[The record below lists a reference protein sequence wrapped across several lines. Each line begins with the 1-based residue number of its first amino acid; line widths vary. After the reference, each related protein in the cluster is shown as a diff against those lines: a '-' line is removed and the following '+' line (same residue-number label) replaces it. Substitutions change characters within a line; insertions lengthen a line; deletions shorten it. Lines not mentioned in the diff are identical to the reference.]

1 MAYLIVD
8 NNLGDIADPY
18 EARLNLGLGD
28 LATMNS
34 NEVKITGGSITASN
48 FALKPKGST
57 LGTTD
62 YFLKNFDEN
71 GTVDWF
77 QIPSLGWLKSNQADI
92 PISGF
97 SNDSK
102 YISKD
107 ELAPVALSGDFNDL
121 SNIPERLSEVYSND
135 ILGQFLYCRSNLSD
149 VVDKN
154 LARENL
160 GLGNLGLQDVD
171 NVVIS
176 NLTVT
181 QEFKFPE
188 QIGQGFVFIDSDSNG
203 ENYITTKS
211 TFPLATSNVP
221 GIVYVK
227 DHIDS
232 NSDNYVPN
240 MTLFSNIITDLDEK
254 IDRFKIGYLNDIVD
268 LVEGEQFLFKSNLL
282 SEFVSDIE
290 KSNARSNLGLGDI
303 SIQNSNHLTCSN
315 LTLKNMKFN
324 SDSNLEKKILT
335 FNSDNTSTFLSMED
349 FIATSNAPGAVY
361 MSDVFK
367 TEDLSEEEMLRSNTT
382 ALSMHAISNYL
393 HQFNTRIDNIQN
405 SIPKDILQLSGN
417 DEYMRKQ
424 NNLSDLTDIN
434 LAKSN
439 LGLAKVATT
448 GAYADLT
455 DKPFAISSFSNDLG
469 FLIGD
474 CNLSDIPDPVA
485 ARKNLGLGSMAT
497 QDIRNVRIQGGIVR
511 FKKLEI
517 KNEFF
522 YKDEE
527 DPPDGKILVC
537 ANRNGL
543 MEWKDM
549 PKASFNQYG
558 AVKIS
563 DHIKFQ
569 DERTDVV
576 PTCKVF
582 SVIEEN
588 LRSKLDIALREYL
601 LSSEFAERIAIL
613 REDQVQQLE
622 DLKIQVSNLEYN
634 EESLS
639 NVLSDNN
646 STMSNMQ
653 FELDSAYN
661 VIETQVGTI
670 TSFTNEV
677 ESLQISLAGANN
689 QIYQVSDN
697 FELLLTKVPW
707 VSLGTATPTNISSGS
722 WRIGSMAHGFASSA
736 DGNIIVV
743 SGMNHVLNDRGTVVV
758 FRYTDS
764 GGWRQRGNS
773 IDGNNINDLSGFSVD
788 ISGDGSRIVVGS
800 PMYNTSGDSSSRN
813 NAGKVRIFDFNM
825 YSNSYEESGE
835 ILGTRDEECFG
846 TCVALSEDG
855 NRLAC
860 SSLNGSATFY
870 EVDTQSTGWFTS
882 GKTTSIGSVKVF
894 DYNGSSWNQVGGD
907 ILGNENSAFG
917 WSIDLSSSGTRLVVG
932 APGNNSYSCVY
943 QELNGTWD
951 QVIFA
956 SPTGYSGEDQE
967 GIKVAIS
974 NDGKRIVS
982 SATLANSGAGK
993 VRIFEESAGQWNQ
1006 IGTTFSPIVG
1016 GSKRIGLY
1024 MAFAKNGGK
1033 RIVFGNFFQD
1043 ATNDFNPCYT
1053 VFEESSVSGNWVE
1066 YGLKLTS
1073 ESGSAAICMSHDGRR
1088 VYIGKPETN
1097 SIDGSIITYE
1107 DPMPHNDDS
1116 ADTGGNV
1123 YTPPPNDST
1132 TYIPPPGDDTTTNT
1146 PPPPGDTTTDMPPP
1160 PGDTTTDMP
1169 PPPGDTTTDMPPPP
1183 GDTTTYMPPPPGDTT
1198 SYAPPPPP

>member
-34 NEVKITGGSITASN
+34 DEVRITGGSIIASN
-48 FALKPKGST
+48 FALKPKEST
-57 LGTTD
+57 LGSSD
-62 YFLKNFDEN
+62 YFLKNFDAN
-71 GTVDWF
+71 GKVDWF

-102 YISKD
+102 YISKAD
-107 ELAPVALSGDFNDL
+107 LAPVAFSGDFNDL
-121 SNIPERLSEVYSND
+121 SNIPELLSEVYSND
-135 ILGQFLYCRSNLSD
+135 VLGQFLYCRCNLSD
-149 VVDKN
+149 VEDTK

-160 GLGNLGLQDVD
+160 GLGSLGLQNVD
-171 NVVIS
+171 DVVIS

-181 QEFKFPE
+181 EEFKFPE

-203 ENYITTKS
+203 GKYVTTKP
-211 TFPLATSNVP
+211 TFPIATSNVP

-227 DHIDS
+227 DYLDS
-232 NSDNYVPN
+232 NGDDSVPN
-240 MTLFSNIITDLDEK
+240 MTLFSNIVTDLDEK
-254 IDRFKIGYLNDIVD
+254 IDKFKIGYLNDIVD

-282 SEFVSDIE
+282 SELVSENE
-290 KSNARSNLGLGDI
+290 KSNARLNLGLGDI
-303 SIQNSNHLTCSN
+303 SIQNSNNVKCGN
-315 LTLKNMKFN
+315 LTVESLKFETS
-324 SDSNLEKKILT
+324 SDLESKILT
-335 FNSDNTSTFLSMED
+335 FNSDNSSMFLSMAD
-349 FIATSNAPGAVY
+349 LSATSNSPGAVY
-361 MSDVFK
+361 LSHEFDTNELSDEVK
-367 TEDLSEEEMLRSNTT
+367 SRSNLT
-382 ALSMHAISNYL
+382 ALSMHAVSNYL
-393 HQFNTRIDNIQN
+393 NQFNTRIDNIQA
-405 SIPKDILQLSGN
+405 SIPTDILQLSGN
-417 DEYMRKQ
+417 DEFMRKQ
-424 NNLSDLTDIN
+424 NNLADLTDIN
-434 LAKSN
+434 MAKSN

-474 CNLSDIPDPVA
+474 CNLSDLPDPVA

-527 DPPDGKILVC
+527 NPPDGKILVC

-549 PKASFNQYG
+549 PKASFTEYG

-563 DHIKFQ
+563 DHIKYK

-588 LRSKLDIALREYL
+588 LRSKLDVALREYL
-601 LSSEFAERIAIL
+601 LSSDFAERIAIL

-622 DLKIQVSNLEYN
+622 DLRIQVSNLEYN

-639 NVLSDNN
+639 NVINDNN
-646 STMSNMQ
+646 STMSSMQ
-653 FELDSAYN
+653 SEIDAAYD
-661 VIETQVGTI
+661 VIETQVSTI

-677 ESLQISLAGANN
+677 ESLQISITGANN
-689 QIYQVSDN
+689 QRDQVSDK

-707 VSLGTATPTNISSGS
+707 VSLGTATPTNLSSGS
-722 WRIGSMAHGFASSA
+722 WSIGSMAHGSACSA
-736 DGNIIVV
+736 DGNRIIA
-743 SGMNHVLNDRGTVVV
+743 SGMNHSINDRGTVVV
-758 FRYTDS
+758 FRYTES
-764 GGWRQRGNS
+764 GGWTQLGNP
-773 IDGNNINDLSGFSVD
+773 IEGNNIKDLSGFSVD
-788 ISGDGSRIVVGS
+788 IAGDGSRIVVAS
-800 PMYNTSGDSSSRN
+800 PTYNTSGTSSRN
-813 NAGKVRIFDFNM
+813 NAGKVRIFDFNL
-825 YSNSYEESGE
+825 YSNSYEEIAE
-835 ILGTRDEECFG
+835 IFGTRDEECFG

-870 EVDTQSTGWFTS
+870 ESDTQSTGWFTS

-894 DYNGSSWNQVGGD
+894 DYDGSSWNQVGGD

-917 WSIDLSSSGTRLVVG
+917 WSIDLSSSGKRLIVG
-932 APGNNSYSCVY
+932 APGDNSYSCVY
-943 QELNGTWD
+943 EETNGTWE
-951 QVIFA
+951 QVGLT
-956 SPTGYSGEDQE
+956 PTGYSGEDQE

-1006 IGTTFSPIVG
+1006 IGSTFSPIVD

-1024 MAFAKNGGK
+1024 MAFAKNGK
-1033 RIVFGNFFQD
+1033 RVVFGNFFQD
-1043 ATNDFNPCYT
+1043 ATDDFNPCYT
-1053 VFEESSVSGNWVE
+1053 VFEESSISGNWVK

-1073 ESGSAAICMSHDGRR
+1073 ETGCAAICMSHDGRR
-1088 VYIGKPETN
+1088 VCIGKPETN
-1097 SIDGSIITYE
+1097 SIDGTIIAYE
-1107 DPMPHNDDS
+1107 DPMPP
-1116 ADTGGNV
+1116 V
-1123 YTPPPNDST
+1123 
-1132 TYIPPPGDDTTTNT
+1132 NT
-1146 PPPPGDTTTDMPPP
+1146 DAPPPPGDTTTDAPPP
-1160 PGDTTTDMP
+1160 PGDTTTDAP
-1169 PPPGDTTTDMPPPP
+1169 PPPGDTTTDAPPPP
-1183 GDTTTYMPPPPGDTT
+1183 GDTTTDAPPPPGDTT
-1198 SYAPPPPP
+1198 TNAPPPPTY